1 MQQKQ
6 RITPKVSTKLTP
18 QLVEAMHI
26 LGLSSEEL
34 EKLLEAEAEQNPLLE
49 LGEINPAQKVLIDRF
64 SNKELPL
71 EEFLEYTQPNLT
83 LEETS
88 VQMTQEER
96 EKKDYV
102 ESLITQPRS
111 LYEYL
116 MDQLRLCY
124 ESEEELRLGESL
136 IASLDENGYL
146 ELSLEELAQA
156 QNTKVETLAEIL
168 KVIQN
173 FDPPGVGARN
183 LSECLLIQL
192 KIANRQDS
200 LAAKI
205 AKDYLM
211 DLEHK
216 HYDKIAHALAVS
228 KEAVHAATEEIA
240 HLDPKPGK
248 TYLAEQPGYVNV
260 DLAVQI
266 NEKGALEIELNESA
280 TPPLVLNSKYQS
292 LLKEKKIGQKEKAYI
307 LEKIQR
313 AVNLIRAIDQ
323 RKKTIREVTLAIFQA
338 QKAFL
343 ERGPQAM
350 KSLTLEAVAKKIGK
364 HKSTVSRAVK
374 DKYVQTPFGVY
385 ELKYFLDTALKQES
399 GENISAENLKSKIA
413 ELIQSEKHPLS
424 DLEIVQILKTQGLHL
439 ARRTVAKYRE
449 ELKILPSYLRKKE

>member
-1 MQQKQ
+1 
-6 RITPKVSTKLTP
+6 
-18 QLVEAMHI
+18 
-26 LGLSSEEL
+26 
-34 EKLLEAEAEQNPLLE
+34 
-49 LGEINPAQKVLIDRF
+49 
-64 SNKELPL
+64 
-71 EEFLEYTQPNLT
+71 
-83 LEETS
+83 
-88 VQMTQEER
+88 
-96 EKKDYV
+96 
-102 ESLITQPRS
+102 
-111 LYEYL
+111 
-116 MDQLRLCY
+116 
-124 ESEEELRLGESL
+124 
-136 IASLDENGYL
+136 
-146 ELSLEELAQA
+146 
-156 QNTKVETLAEIL
+156 
-168 KVIQN
+168 
-173 FDPPGVGARN
+173 
-183 LSECLLIQL
+183 
-192 KIANRQDS
+192 
-200 LAAKI
+200 
-205 AKDYLM
+205 
-211 DLEHK
+211 LEHK